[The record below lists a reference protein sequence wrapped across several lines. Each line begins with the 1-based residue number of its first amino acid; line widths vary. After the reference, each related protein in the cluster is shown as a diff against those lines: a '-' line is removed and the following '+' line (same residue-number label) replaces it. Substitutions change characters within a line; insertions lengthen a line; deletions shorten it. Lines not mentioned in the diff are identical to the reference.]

1 MRRLWPWLR
10 VLLGVGILVA
20 LAVRLGTGAV
30 VGGLRAIG
38 PGSVLA
44 ALGIGLLTTV
54 FSAWRWCLVARG
66 LGLRLPLATAVADCY
81 RALLLNS
88 VLPAGVLGDVHRAVS
103 HGRQAG
109 DVGRG
114 VRAVVLERLAGQ
126 VVLMVVGV
134 GVLAAHPTLL
144 AAAVHGL
151 TSGRGITNGTLA
163 VLAVVLATVL
173 AGVVALGAAAV
184 RGGRASRL
192 RDAVRAGLAD
202 VRAGVL
208 SLGTWPAVVLLS
220 AAALAGYLALFVVAA
235 RAAGSQAT
243 LGELLPLL
251 VLALFAMGLPLNVGG
266 WGPRE
271 AVSTAA
277 FGAVGFGATQG
288 LSTAVVYGV
297 LSLIACLPGV
307 GVLLLRRPISRCP
320 APPPAARVAG
330 C

>member
-1 MRRLWPWLR
+1 MRRFWPWLR
-10 VLLGVGILVA
+10 VLLGVGILAA

-30 VGGLRAIG
+30 VDGLRAIG
-38 PGSVLA
+38 PGAVLA

-126 VVLMVVGV
+126 VVLIVVGV

-144 AAAVHGL
+144 AAAVGGL
-151 TSGRGITNGTLA
+151 TSGRGVTIGTLTVLAA
-163 VLAVVLATVL
+163 VLAVVL
-173 AGVVALGAAAV
+173 ALGAAAV

-251 VLALFAMGLPLNVGG
+251 VLALFAMGLPLNIGG

-320 APPPAARVAG
+320 APRPEARVAG

>member
-1 MRRLWPWLR
+1 MRRFWPWLR
-10 VLLGVGILVA
+10 VLLGVGILAA
-20 LAVRLGTGAV
+20 LAARLGTGAV
-30 VGGLRAIG
+30 VDGLRAIG
-38 PGSVLA
+38 PGAVLA

-126 VVLMVVGV
+126 VVLIVVGV

-144 AAAVHGL
+144 AAAVDGL
-151 TSGRGITNGTLA
+151 TSGRGVTVGTLT
-163 VLAVVLATVL
+163 VLAVVLAVVL
-173 AGVVALGAAAV
+173 TLGATAV

-192 RDAVRAGLAD
+192 RDAVRSGLAD

-251 VLALFAMGLPLNVGG
+251 VLALFAMGLPLNIGG

-320 APPPAARVAG
+320 APRPEARVAG

>member
-1 MRRLWPWLR
+1 MRRFWPWLR
-10 VLLGVGILVA
+10 VLLGVGILAA

-38 PGSVLA
+38 PGAVLA

-126 VVLMVVGV
+126 VVLIVVGV

-144 AAAVHGL
+144 AAAVDGL
-151 TSGRGITNGTLA
+151 TSGRGVTVGTLT
-163 VLAVVLATVL
+163 VLAVVLAVVL
-173 AGVVALGAAAV
+173 TLGATAV

-192 RDAVRAGLAD
+192 RDAVRSGLAD

-251 VLALFAMGLPLNVGG
+251 VLALFAMGLPLNIGG

-320 APPPAARVAG
+320 APRPEARVAG

>member
-1 MRRLWPWLR
+1 MRRFWPWLR
-10 VLLGVGILVA
+10 VLLGVGILAA
-20 LAVRLGTGAV
+20 LAVRVGTGAV

-38 PGSVLA
+38 PGAVLA

-66 LGLRLPLATAVADCY
+66 LGLRLPLGAAVADCY

-126 VVLMVVGV
+126 VVLTVVGV
-134 GVLAAHPTLL
+134 GVLAAHPSLL
-144 AAAVHGL
+144 AAAADGL
-151 TSGRGITNGTLA
+151 TSGRRVTTGTLT
-163 VLAVVLATVL
+163 VLAVVLAL
-173 AGVVALGAAAV
+173 GAALGTAAV

-220 AAALAGYLALFVVAA
+220 GAALAGYLALFVIAA

-251 VLALFAMGLPLNVGG
+251 VLALFAMGLPLNIGG

-288 LSTAVVYGV
+288 LSTAVVYWV

>member
-1 MRRLWPWLR
+1 MRRFWPWLR
-10 VLLGVGILVA
+10 VLLGVGILAA

-38 PGSVLA
+38 PGAVLA

-126 VVLMVVGV
+126 VVLIVVGV

-144 AAAVHGL
+144 AAAVDGL
-151 TSGRGITNGTLA
+151 TSGRGVTVGTLTVLAA
-163 VLAVVLATVL
+163 VLAVVL
-173 AGVVALGAAAV
+173 ALGAAAV

-251 VLALFAMGLPLNVGG
+251 VLALFAMGLPLNIGG

-320 APPPAARVAG
+320 APRPEARVAG

>member
-1 MRRLWPWLR
+1 MRRFWPWLR
-10 VLLGVGILVA
+10 VLLGVGILAA
-20 LAVRLGTGAV
+20 LAARLGTGAV
-30 VGGLRAIG
+30 VDGLRAIG
-38 PGSVLA
+38 PGAVLA

-126 VVLMVVGV
+126 VVLIVVGV

-144 AAAVHGL
+144 AAAVDGL
-151 TSGRGITNGTLA
+151 TSGRGVTVGTLTVLA
-163 VLAVVLATVL
+163 VLAVVLT
-173 AGVVALGAAAV
+173 LGATAV

-192 RDAVRAGLAD
+192 RDAVRSGLAD

-251 VLALFAMGLPLNVGG
+251 VLALFAMGLPLNIGG

-320 APPPAARVAG
+320 APRPEARVAG

>member
-1 MRRLWPWLR
+1 MRRFWPWLR
-10 VLLGVGILVA
+10 VLLGVGILAA
-20 LAVRLGTGAV
+20 LAARLGTGAV

-38 PGSVLA
+38 PGAVLA

-66 LGLRLPLATAVADCY
+66 LGLRLPLGAAVADCY

-144 AAAVHGL
+144 AAAVDGL
-151 TSGRGITNGTLA
+151 TAGRGVTIGTLTVGTLT
-163 VLAVVLATVL
+163 VLAVVL
-173 AGVVALGAAAV
+173 GLGAAAV

-251 VLALFAMGLPLNVGG
+251 VLALFAMGLPLNIGG